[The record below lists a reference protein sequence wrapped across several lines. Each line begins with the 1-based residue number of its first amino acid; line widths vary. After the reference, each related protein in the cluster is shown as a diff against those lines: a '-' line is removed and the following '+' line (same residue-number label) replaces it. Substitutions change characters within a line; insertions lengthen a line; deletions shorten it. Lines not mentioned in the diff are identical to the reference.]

1 MRIIAGEYRGRRL
14 QAPKGDATRPTT
26 DRVRESLMSALSSAR
41 GGFEG
46 AVVLD
51 AFAGSGALGLE
62 ALSRGAASAHFF
74 EKDGVALRALCAN
87 VEALGVPTLG
97 AGARA
102 RLHRADVLE
111 RPPCGR
117 ALPSTWCCWTRRTR
131 CLPKARF
138 RWWPCLQAPGACA
151 RGHRVLRARR
161 GGKRRGGRRSRR
173 MRIVPCVAPQV
184 RGYCRGSVEAVVR
197 GGSRD
202 PRARRRVAV
211 VRGAAAVPAPE
222 EGKRSIR

>member
-138 RWWPCLQAPGACA
+138 RWWPCLQAPG
-151 RGHRVLRARR
+151 RLRPRPSCPTSTPRRQTARR
-161 GGKRRGGRRSRR
+161 TPQPPHADCPLRR
-173 MRIVPCVAPQV
+173 
-184 RGYCRGSVEAVVR
+184 
-197 GGSRD
+197 
-202 PRARRRVAV
+202 
-211 VRGAAAVPAPE
+211 AAST
-222 EGKRSIR
+222 GILSWIC